1 MDLIKYVWCLIHSL
15 RNRLEN
21 LAKGLL
27 FFLFLKLELLQINF
41 IFSDNVVQCTFVF
54 YMYIYMY
61 SCRHKCMNCNKV
73 NEIYLFWCCKS
84 NLNDYL
90 LSYTVLEMKI

>member
-1 MDLIKYVWCLIHSL
+1 MDLIKYFWYLIHSL

-27 FFLFLKLELLQINF
+27 FYLFLKLELLQINF
-41 IFSDNVVQCTFVF
+41 IFCDKLRTL
-54 YMYIYMY
+54 YIYMY
-61 SCRHKCMNCNKV
+61 SCRHKCMNSNKV

-84 NLNDYL
+84 NLNDYS